1 MIKLNIL
8 NKLTVNYLKMNKKR
22 TIVTIIGIILSGA
35 MITAVATLAV
45 SFQRFMLDV
54 EIGYDGAWDAYF
66 KEVKTED
73 IGTIKN
79 DKRFS
84 DIMIMSKVG
93 MAENKYSNDEFLYV
107 KAYDSNALE
116 NMKIKLI
123 EGRLPENENEIVL
136 SKTFF
141 DGKENEPKIGDTIT
155 LDIGKRMSD
164 GYELI
169 SQEKEENEI
178 FVKEK
183 TVTYLVCGKI
193 DRPDFETGTDNYTAG
208 VTLLKDERL
217 ITSETVDVGVIS
229 KKAKNIYKDTEEI
242 ADKLGLYEISKINTK
257 VYNIKYNTYVLAYKG
272 VNNNTGFN
280 EMLYTVCGILIAVIM
295 VGSILV
301 IYNSFA
307 ISVSERKKQFGMLS
321 SVGATKKQIKK
332 SVICEGAILGIIGIP
347 VGILSGIGGI
357 GITLNVVNSLLKPMI
372 REEAVNWSLQ
382 LVVSWQAVLI
392 AVLLIALTIYLS
404 VVIPAKRASKISPI
418 EAIRGNKE
426 IQIKGKKLRT
436 PKFINKIFGAQGEM
450 ALKNLKRSRK
460 KYRTT
465 VISLMI
471 SIVLFISVSGFV
483 GYMYGGFDAMYDSV
497 DYDYS
502 IGIYKNYSEESKLAT
517 EKAKSQIENSK
528 NIDKLTIYD
537 SVYANSIIPK
547 NKLDSKMEKVM
558 EEKNSIKDY
567 ISDYEDTYHIGINI
581 ISLNDKQMKEYLG
594 KVGVDKL
601 EDNEA
606 ILINYVNLLKT
617 SQIEGDVTNYKENE
631 MFEVET
637 YGIENN
643 GNNEITFGENSN
655 KVQYKLAKVTDK
667 MPFGIRNTDYLKL
680 ILVVNENA
688 MNNLGDDIYTRMI
701 FTAKNETELKEEL
714 DNLKKDMGNI
724 SLNIQN
730 VKEEIQSQRN
740 LKLII
745 NIFLYGFI
753 ALISAIGIA
762 NIFNTISTNLNLR
775 RREFAMLK
783 SIGMTDKEFKKM
795 LDLECFFYGTKAL
808 LFGLPIGIGICY
820 LINQGFGNLI
830 AFAFT
835 LPWGSIITSIIA
847 VYLVVFV
854 TMLYSS
860 NKIKKENIIDV
871 LRDENI

>member
-1 MIKLNIL
+1 MNIL

-66 KEVKTED
+66 KEAKIED
-73 IGTIKN
+73 IDTIRN

-93 MAENKYSNDEFLYV
+93 MAENKYSNDEFLYI
-107 KAYDSNALE
+107 KAYDSSALK
-116 NMKIKLI
+116 NMKVKLI

-141 DGKENEPKIGDTIT
+141 DGKENEPKIGDRVT

-169 SQEKEENEI
+169 SQAKEDNET
-178 FVKEK
+178 FVKEGEK
-183 TVTYLVCGKI
+183 TYLVCGKI
-193 DRPDFETGTDNYTAG
+193 ERPDFETGTDNYTAG
-208 VTLLKDERL
+208 VTFLDNENM
-217 ITSETVDVGVIS
+217 ITSSTVDVGIIS

-242 ADKLGLYEISKINTK
+242 AEKLGMYEINALGEK
-257 VYNIKYNTYVLAYKG
+257 VYNVKYNTYVLAYKG
-272 VNNNTGFN
+272 VNNQSGFN

-321 SVGATKKQIKK
+321 SIGATKKQIKK
-332 SVICEGAILGIIGIP
+332 SVICEGAILGMIGIP
-347 VGILSGIGGI
+347 IGILSGIGGI

-372 REEAVNWSLQ
+372 REEALNWSLH
-382 LVVSWQAVLI
+382 LVVSWQAILI
-392 AVLLIALTIYLS
+392 AVVLIALTIYLS

-418 EAIRGNKE
+418 EAIRGNNE
-426 IQIKGKKLRT
+426 IKVKSKKLRT
-436 PKFINKIFGAQGEM
+436 PKFINKIFGIEGEI

-471 SIVLFISVSGFV
+471 SIILFISVSGFV
-483 GYMYGGFDAMYDSV
+483 GYMYGGFDSMYESV

-502 IGIYKNYSEESKLAT
+502 IFIYTNNSEESKRVARKT
-517 EKAKSQIENSK
+517 KERIESSE

-537 SVYANSIIPK
+537 IGYANSIIPK
-547 NKLDSKMEKVM
+547 NKLDSRMEKAK
-558 EEKNSIKDY
+558 EEKSYIKDY
-567 ISDYEDTYHIGINI
+567 IDDYEDKYHIGINV
-581 ISLNDKQMKEYLG
+581 ISLNDKQMKEYLR
-594 KVGVDKL
+594 KVGLDKL
-601 EDNEA
+601 ENNEA
-606 ILINYVNLLKT
+606 ILINYVDLLKT
-617 SQIEGDVTNYKENE
+617 AQIEGSITNYKENE
-631 MFEVET
+631 LLEIET
-637 YGIENN
+637 YATPDDKGEIKEEN
-643 GNNEITFGENSN
+643 TQ
-655 KVQYKLAKVTDK
+655 KLQYKLAKVTDQ
-667 MPFGIRNTDYLKL
+667 MPFGIKNTNYLKL
-680 ILVVNENA
+680 ILIVNENEI
-688 MNNLGDDIYTRMI
+688 NKLGNDVYTRMI
-701 FTAKNETELKEEL
+701 FTAKNDKELKEEL
-714 DNLKKDMGNI
+714 DNLEKEVGDI
-724 SLNIQN
+724 SLNVQN
-730 VKEEIQSQRN
+730 VKEEMQSQRN
-740 LKLII
+740 LKMII

-783 SIGMTDKEFKKM
+783 SIGMTDKGFKKM

-830 AFAFT
+830 EFAFS
-835 LPWGSIITSIIA
+835 LPWNSIIISIIA
-847 VYLVVFV
+847 VYLVVFI

-860 NKIKKENIIDV
+860 SKIKKENIIDV

>member
-1 MIKLNIL
+1 MNIL

-66 KEVKTED
+66 KEVKIED
-73 IGTIKN
+73 IDTIKN

-93 MAENKYSNDEFLYV
+93 MAENKYSNDEFLYI
-107 KAYDSNALE
+107 KAYDNKALE
-116 NMKIKLI
+116 NMKVRLI
-123 EGRLPENENEIVL
+123 EGRLPKNENEIVL

-169 SQEKEENEI
+169 GQAKGDNET
-178 FVKEK
+178 FVKESK
-183 TVTYLVCGKI
+183 KTYLVCGKI
-193 DRPDFETGTDNYTAG
+193 DRPDFERGTDNYTAG
-208 VTLLKDERL
+208 VTFLDNENM
-217 ITSETVDVGVIS
+217 ITSSTVDVGIIS

-242 ADKLGLYEISKINTK
+242 AEKLGMYEINALGEK
-257 VYNIKYNTYVLAYKG
+257 VYNVKYNTYVLAYKG
-272 VNNNTGFN
+272 VNNNSGFN

-307 ISVSERKKQFGMLS
+307 ISVSERKRQFGMLS
-321 SVGATKKQIKK
+321 SIGATKKQIKK
-332 SVICEGAILGIIGIP
+332 SVICEGAILGMIGIP
-347 VGILSGIGGI
+347 IGILSGIGGI
-357 GITLNVVNSLLKPMI
+357 GITLNVVNNLLKPMI
-372 REEAVNWSLQ
+372 REEALNWSLH
-382 LVVSWQAVLI
+382 LVVSWQAILI
-392 AVLLIALTIYLS
+392 AVVLIALTIYLS

-418 EAIRGNKE
+418 EAIRGNNE
-426 IQIKGKKLRT
+426 IKVKSKKLRT
-436 PKFINKIFGAQGEM
+436 PKFINKIFGIEGEI

-471 SIVLFISVSGFV
+471 SIILFISVSGFV
-483 GYMYGGFDAMYDSV
+483 GYMYGGFDSMYESV

-502 IGIYKNYSEESKLAT
+502 IFIYTNNSEESKRVARKT
-517 EKAKSQIENSK
+517 KERIESSE

-537 SVYANSIIPK
+537 IGYANSIIPK
-547 NKLDSKMEKVM
+547 NKLDSRMEKAK
-558 EEKNSIKDY
+558 EEKSYIKDY
-567 ISDYEDTYHIGINI
+567 IDDYEDKYHIGINV
-581 ISLNDKQMKEYLG
+581 ISLNDKQMKEYLR
-594 KVGVDKL
+594 KVGLDKL
-601 EDNEA
+601 ENNEA
-606 ILINYVNLLKT
+606 ILINYVDLLKT
-617 SQIEGDVTNYKENE
+617 AQIEGSITNYKENE
-631 MFEVET
+631 LLEIET
-637 YGIENN
+637 YATPDDKGEIKEEN
-643 GNNEITFGENSN
+643 TQ
-655 KVQYKLAKVTDK
+655 KLQYKLAKVTDQ
-667 MPFGIRNTDYLKL
+667 MPFGIKNTNYLKL
-680 ILVVNENA
+680 ILIVNENEI
-688 MNNLGDDIYTRMI
+688 NKLGNDVYTRMI
-701 FTAKNETELKEEL
+701 FTAKNDKELKEEL
-714 DNLKKDMGNI
+714 DNIEKEVGDI
-724 SLNIQN
+724 SLNVQN
-730 VKEEIQSQRN
+730 VKEEMQSQRN
-740 LKLII
+740 LKMII

-783 SIGMTDKEFKKM
+783 SIGMTDKGFKKM

-830 AFAFT
+830 EFAFS
-835 LPWGSIITSIIA
+835 LPWNSIIISIIA
-847 VYLVVFV
+847 VYLVVFI

-860 NKIKKENIIDV
+860 SKIKKENIIDV

>member
-1 MIKLNIL
+1 MNIL

-66 KEVKTED
+66 KEVKIED
-73 IGTIKN
+73 VDTIRN

-84 DIMIMSKVG
+84 DVMIMSKVG
-93 MAENKYSNDEFLYV
+93 MAENKYSNDEFLYI
-107 KAYDSNALE
+107 KAYDSSALK
-116 NMKIKLI
+116 NMKVKLI

-141 DGKENEPKIGDTIT
+141 DGKENEPKIGDRVT

-169 SQEKEENEI
+169 SQAKEDNEN
-178 FVKEK
+178 FVKECEK
-183 TVTYLVCGKI
+183 TYLVCGKI

-208 VTLLKDERL
+208 VTFLDNENM
-217 ITSETVDVGVIS
+217 ITSSTVDVGIIS
-229 KKAKNIYKDTEEI
+229 KRAKNIYKDTEEI
-242 ADKLGLYEISKINTK
+242 AEKLGMYEINVLGEK
-257 VYNIKYNTYVLAYKG
+257 VYNVKYNTYVLAYKG
-272 VNNNTGFN
+272 VNNQSGFN

-295 VGSILV
+295 LGSILV

-307 ISVSERKKQFGMLS
+307 ISVSERKRQFGMLA

-332 SVICEGAILGIIGIP
+332 SVICEGAILGMIGIP

-357 GITLNVVNSLLKPMI
+357 GITLNVVNTLLKPMI
-372 REEAVNWSLQ
+372 REEALNWSLH
-382 LVVSWQAVLI
+382 LVVSWQAILI
-392 AVLLIALTIYLS
+392 AMVLIALTIYLS

-418 EAIRGNKE
+418 EAIRGNNE
-426 IQIKGKKLRT
+426 IKIKGKKLRT
-436 PKFINKIFGAQGEM
+436 PKFINRIFGMEGEM

-471 SIVLFISVSGFV
+471 SIILFVSVSGFV
-483 GYMYGGFDAMYDSV
+483 GYMYGGFDSMYESV

-502 IGIYKNYSEESKLAT
+502 IFIYTNNTEESKQMA
-517 EKAKSQIENSK
+517 EKAKERIDSSK

-537 SVYANSIIPK
+537 IGYANSIIPK
-547 NKLDSKMEKVM
+547 NKLDSRMEKAK
-558 EEKNSIKDY
+558 EEKSYIKNY
-567 ISDYEDTYHIGINI
+567 IDDYEDVYHIGINV
-581 ISLNDKQMKEYLG
+581 ISLNDKQMKEYLRKIG
-594 KVGVDKL
+594 LDKL
-601 EDNEA
+601 ENNEA
-606 ILINYVNLLKT
+606 ILINYIDLLKT
-617 SQIEGDVTNYKENE
+617 AQIEGNITNYKENE
-631 MFEVET
+631 MFEIET
-637 YGIENN
+637 YAILDDKD
-643 GNNEITFGENSN
+643 EIKLGENTQ
-655 KVQYKLAKVTDK
+655 KFQYKLAKVTNE
-667 MPFGIRNTDYLKL
+667 MPFGIKNTNYLKL
-680 ILVVNENA
+680 IIIVNENEI
-688 MNNLGDDIYTRMI
+688 NKLGDDIYTRMI
-701 FTAKNETELKEEL
+701 FTAKNDKELKEEL
-714 DNLKKDMGNI
+714 DNLKREVGDI

-730 VKEEIQSQRN
+730 VKEEMQSQRN
-740 LKLII
+740 LKMII

-783 SIGMTDKEFKKM
+783 SIGMTDKGFKKM
-795 LDLECFFYGTKAL
+795 LNLECFFYGTKAL

-830 AFAFT
+830 EFAFS
-835 LPWGSIITSIIA
+835 LPWSSIIISIIA
-847 VYLVVFV
+847 VYLVVFI

-860 NKIKKENIIDV
+860 SKIKKENIIDV

>member
-1 MIKLNIL
+1 MNIL
-8 NKLTVNYLKMNKKR
+8 NKLTANYLKMNKKR

-54 EIGYDGAWDAYF
+54 EIGYDGAWDACF
-66 KEVKTED
+66 LEVKKED
-73 IGTIKN
+73 INKIKDDN
-79 DKRFS
+79 RFS

-93 MAENKYSNDEFLYV
+93 MAKNKYSNDEFLYI
-107 KAYDSNALE
+107 KAYDNKALK
-116 NMKIKLI
+116 NMKIRLI
-123 EGRLPENENEIVL
+123 EGRLPKNENEIVL
-136 SKTFF
+136 SQTFF

-169 SQEKEENEI
+169 NQAKEDNET
-178 FVKEK
+178 FVKESK
-183 TVTYLVCGKI
+183 KTYLVCGKI
-193 DRPDFETGTDNYTAG
+193 DRPDFEKGTDNYTAG
-208 VTLLKDERL
+208 VTFLDNENM
-217 ITSETVDVGVIS
+217 ITSSTVDIGIIS
-229 KKAKNIYKDTEEI
+229 KKAKNIYNDTEEI
-242 ADKLGLYEISKINTK
+242 AEELGMYEINRLGEK
-257 VYNIKYNTYVLAYKG
+257 VYNVKYNTYVLAYKG
-272 VNNNTGFN
+272 VNNHSGFN
-280 EMLYTVCGILIAVIM
+280 EMLYTVCGILMAVIM

-307 ISVSERKKQFGMLS
+307 ISVSERKRQFGMLAS
-321 SVGATKKQIKK
+321 IGATKKQIKK
-332 SVICEGAILGIIGIP
+332 SVICEGAILGAIGIP
-347 VGILSGIGGI
+347 IGILSGIGGI

-372 REEAVNWSLQ
+372 TEEAVNWSLH
-382 LVVSWQAVLI
+382 LVVSWQAILI
-392 AVLLIALTIYLS
+392 AVVLIALTIYLS

-426 IQIKGKKLRT
+426 IKIKPKKLKT
-436 PKFINKIFGAQGEM
+436 PKFINKIFGIQGEM

-483 GYMYGGFDAMYDSV
+483 GYMYGGFDSMYESV

-502 IGIYKNYSEESKLAT
+502 IFIYTNNNEESKQV
-517 EKAKSQIENSK
+517 EKKAKERIESSA

-537 SVYANSIIPK
+537 IGYANSIIPK
-547 NKLDSKMEKVM
+547 NKLDSRMEKAK
-558 EEKNSIKDY
+558 EEKSYIKDY
-567 ISDYEDTYHIGINI
+567 IDDYEDKYHIGISV
-581 ISLNDKQMKEYLG
+581 ISLSDKQMKEYLR

-601 EDNEA
+601 ENNEA
-606 ILINYVNLLKT
+606 ILINYVDLLKT
-617 SQIEGDVTNYKENE
+617 AQIEGNVTNYKENE
-631 MFEVET
+631 MFEIEA
-637 YGIENN
+637 YGMASND
-643 GNNEITFGENSN
+643 NNEATVVEKSN
-655 KVQYKLAKVTDK
+655 KVQYNLVKVTNE
-667 MPFGIRNTDYLKL
+667 MPFGIKNTDYLKL
-680 ILVVNENA
+680 VLVVNENA
-688 MNNLGDDIYTRMI
+688 INNLGDDIYTRMV
-701 FTAKNETELKEEL
+701 FTAKNDKELKEEL
-714 DNLKKDMGNI
+714 DNLEKEVGDM

-730 VKEEIQSQRN
+730 VKEEMQSQRN
-740 LKLII
+740 LKMII

-795 LDLECFFYGTKAL
+795 LNLECFFYGTKAL

-820 LINQGFGNLI
+820 LINKGFGNLI
-830 AFAFT
+830 EFAFS
-835 LPWGSIITSIIA
+835 LPWNSIIISIVA
-847 VYLVVFV
+847 VYLVVFI

-860 NKIKKENIIDV
+860 SKIKKENIIDV

>member
-1 MIKLNIL
+1 MNIL

-66 KEVKTED
+66 KEVKIED
-73 IGTIKN
+73 IDTIKN

-93 MAENKYSNDEFLYV
+93 MAENKYSNDEYLYI
-107 KAYDSNALE
+107 KAYDNKALE

-123 EGRLPENENEIVL
+123 KGRLPKNENEIVL

-169 SQEKEENEI
+169 GQAKADNET
-178 FVKEK
+178 FVKESK
-183 TVTYLVCGKI
+183 KNYLVCGKI
-193 DRPDFETGTDNYTAG
+193 DRPDFERGTDNYTAG
-208 VTLLKDERL
+208 VTFLDNENM
-217 ITSETVDVGVIS
+217 ITSSTVDIGIIS
-229 KKAKNIYKDTEEI
+229 KKAKNIYNDTEEI
-242 ADKLGLYEISKINTK
+242 AEKLGMYEINALGEK
-257 VYNIKYNTYVLAYKG
+257 VYNVKYNTYVLAYKG
-272 VNNNTGFN
+272 VNNNSGFN

-307 ISVSERKKQFGMLS
+307 ISVSERKRQFGMLS
-321 SVGATKKQIKK
+321 SIGATKKQIKK
-332 SVICEGAILGIIGIP
+332 SVICEGAILGMVGIP
-347 VGILSGIGGI
+347 IGILSGIGGI
-357 GITLNVVNSLLKPMI
+357 GITLNVVNNLLKPMI
-372 REEAVNWSLQ
+372 REEALNWSLH
-382 LVVSWQAVLI
+382 LVVSWQAIII
-392 AVLLIALTIYLS
+392 AVVLIALTIYLS

-418 EAIRGNKE
+418 EAIRGNNE
-426 IQIKGKKLRT
+426 IKVKSKKLRT
-436 PKFINKIFGAQGEM
+436 PKFINKIFGIEGEI

-471 SIVLFISVSGFV
+471 SIILFISVSGFV
-483 GYMYGGFDAMYDSV
+483 GYMYGGFDSMYESV

-502 IGIYKNYSEESKLAT
+502 IFIYTNNSEESKQVAR
-517 EKAKSQIENSK
+517 KAKERIESSE

-537 SVYANSIIPK
+537 IGYANSIIPK
-547 NKLDSKMEKVM
+547 NKLDSKMEKAK
-558 EEKNSIKDY
+558 EEKSYIKDY
-567 ISDYEDTYHIGINI
+567 IDDYEDKYHIGINV
-581 ISLNDKQMKEYLG
+581 ISLNDKQMKEYLR
-594 KVGVDKL
+594 KVGLDKL
-601 EDNEA
+601 ENNEA
-606 ILINYVNLLKT
+606 ILINYVDLLKT
-617 SQIEGDVTNYKENE
+617 AQIEGNVTNYKGNE
-631 MFEVET
+631 LLEIET
-637 YGIENN
+637 YATPDDKGEIKEEN
-643 GNNEITFGENSN
+643 TQ
-655 KVQYKLAKVTDK
+655 KLRYKLAKVTDQ
-667 MPFGIRNTDYLKL
+667 MPFGIKNTNYLKL
-680 ILVVNENA
+680 ILIVNENEI
-688 MNNLGDDIYTRMI
+688 NKLGNDVYTRMI
-701 FTAKNETELKEEL
+701 FTAKNDKELKEEL
-714 DNLKKDMGNI
+714 DNIEKEVGDI
-724 SLNIQN
+724 SLNVQN
-730 VKEEIQSQRN
+730 VKEEMQSQRN
-740 LKLII
+740 LKMII

-783 SIGMTDKEFKKM
+783 SIGMTDKGFKKM

-830 AFAFT
+830 EFAFS
-835 LPWGSIITSIIA
+835 LPWNSIIISIIA
-847 VYLVVFV
+847 VYLVVFI

-860 NKIKKENIIDV
+860 SKIKKENIIDV

>member
-1 MIKLNIL
+1 MNIL

-66 KEVKTED
+66 KEVKIED
-73 IGTIKN
+73 IDTIKN

-93 MAENKYSNDEFLYV
+93 MAENKYSNDEFLYI
-107 KAYDSNALE
+107 KAYDNKALE

-123 EGRLPENENEIVL
+123 EGRLPKNENEIVL

-169 SQEKEENEI
+169 GQAKADNET
-178 FVKEK
+178 FVKESK
-183 TVTYLVCGKI
+183 KTYLVCGKI
-193 DRPDFETGTDNYTAG
+193 DRPDFERGTDNYTAG
-208 VTLLKDERL
+208 VTFLDNENM
-217 ITSETVDVGVIS
+217 IISSTVDVGIIS

-242 ADKLGLYEISKINTK
+242 AEKLGMYEINALGEK
-257 VYNIKYNTYVLAYKG
+257 VYNVKYNTYVLAYKG
-272 VNNNTGFN
+272 VNNNSGFN

-307 ISVSERKKQFGMLS
+307 ISVSERKRQFGMLS
-321 SVGATKKQIKK
+321 SIGATKKQIKK
-332 SVICEGAILGIIGIP
+332 SVICEGAILGMIGIP
-347 VGILSGIGGI
+347 IGILSGIGGI

-372 REEAVNWSLQ
+372 REEALNWSLH
-382 LVVSWQAVLI
+382 LVVSWQAILI
-392 AVLLIALTIYLS
+392 AVVLIALTIYLS

-418 EAIRGNKE
+418 EAIRGNNE
-426 IQIKGKKLRT
+426 IKVKSKKLRT
-436 PKFINKIFGAQGEM
+436 PKFINKIFGIEGEI

-471 SIVLFISVSGFV
+471 SIILFISVSGFV
-483 GYMYGGFDAMYDSV
+483 GYMYGGFDSMYESV

-502 IGIYKNYSEESKLAT
+502 IFIYTNNSEESKRVARKT
-517 EKAKSQIENSK
+517 KERIESSE

-537 SVYANSIIPK
+537 IGYANSIIPK
-547 NKLDSKMEKVM
+547 NKLDSRMEKAK
-558 EEKNSIKDY
+558 EEKSYIKDY
-567 ISDYEDTYHIGINI
+567 IDDYEDKYHIGINV
-581 ISLNDKQMKEYLG
+581 ISLNDKQMKEYLR
-594 KVGVDKL
+594 KVGLDKL
-601 EDNEA
+601 ENNEA
-606 ILINYVNLLKT
+606 ILINYVDLLKT
-617 SQIEGDVTNYKENE
+617 AQIEGSITNYKENE
-631 MFEVET
+631 LLEIET
-637 YGIENN
+637 YATPDDKGEIKEEN
-643 GNNEITFGENSN
+643 TQ
-655 KVQYKLAKVTDK
+655 KLQYKLAKVTDQ
-667 MPFGIRNTDYLKL
+667 MPFGIKNTNYLKL
-680 ILVVNENA
+680 ILIVNENEI
-688 MNNLGDDIYTRMI
+688 NKLGNDVYTRMI
-701 FTAKNETELKEEL
+701 FTAKNDKELKEEL
-714 DNLKKDMGNI
+714 DNLEKEVGDI
-724 SLNIQN
+724 SLNVQN
-730 VKEEIQSQRN
+730 VKEEMQSQRN
-740 LKLII
+740 LKMII

-783 SIGMTDKEFKKM
+783 SIGMTDKGFKKM

-830 AFAFT
+830 EFAFS
-835 LPWGSIITSIIA
+835 LPWNSIIISIIA
-847 VYLVVFV
+847 VYLVVFI

-860 NKIKKENIIDV
+860 SKIKKENIIDV